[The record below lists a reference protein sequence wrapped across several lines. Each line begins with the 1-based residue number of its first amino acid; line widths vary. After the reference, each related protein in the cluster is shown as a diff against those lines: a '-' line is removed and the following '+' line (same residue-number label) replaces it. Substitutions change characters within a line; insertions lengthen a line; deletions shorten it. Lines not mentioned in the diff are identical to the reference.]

1 MKKLKLMMENK
12 EVKGSITVFMTFI
25 FILMFGMVLIFF
37 EITRITASKGYI
49 KNASLAAEK
58 TLFGD
63 YNMELFKEYGLFGY
77 GGYNGISSIDMQDDF
92 RKILLNNLAVKPQN
106 SKSSYTD
113 IYKIKKLNVFENN
126 YGGLSDKD
134 NLCRQIEQYIASCAI
149 EDTADK
155 LKDKYS
161 KVSSGSKADLYEKLD
176 DGSSY
181 ETGKYKEN
189 YEEGDYEEDNDKNLN
204 GDKSQD
210 KNAGET
216 DVKKE
221 DANERGDTTK
231 KDEDIENPLEVFK
244 ELVENGYLSL
254 VCDVNKLSEENI
266 EKAILSEEEEN
277 NGYTDGREAAE
288 GGETESEKESSEVE
302 YESAGDYLKN
312 LFLSGGE
319 NVTYTEEKAMD
330 KNRIKYIIYA
340 DKVFSS
346 YVNNRNKT
354 VEYGMEY
361 LICGNEKEKDNL
373 AGIVSRIIATRMATN
388 LTAILN
394 DKAVSAKALATATA
408 IAGVTGIEPLI
419 KGVQYVILTIMAFEE
434 SCIDTAALL
443 DGRQIP
449 VLKKMTDIKITYEE
463 ICLATGKFLQN
474 KAKQYEKS
482 NGKIVSRYIDYREY
496 LFCFAASVSP
506 QKIKTR
512 MFDIIQF
519 DLRKRYNESFRI
531 YDCIVEAEFEI
542 AYEMKFIF
550 PYLWKIYGDELK
562 FKKFERRVIT
572 SYGYER

>member
-1 MKKLKLMMENK
+1 MADGE
-12 EVKGSITVFMTFI
+12 
-25 FILMFGMVLIFF
+25 
-37 EITRITASKGYI
+37 
-49 KNASLAAEK
+49 
-58 TLFGD
+58 
-63 YNMELFKEYGLFGY
+63 
-77 GGYNGISSIDMQDDF
+77 
-92 RKILLNNLAVKPQN
+92 
-106 SKSSYTD
+106 
-113 IYKIKKLNVFENN
+113 
-126 YGGLSDKD
+126 
-134 NLCRQIEQYIASCAI
+134 NLCRQIKQYIASCAI

-155 LKDKYS
+155 LKGNYS
-161 KVSSGSKADLYEKLD
+161 NVSQGSKADLYEKLD

-189 YEEGDYEEDNDKNLN
+189 YEGGGVEEDNDKNLI
-204 GDKSQD
+204 GDKNQD
-210 KNAGET
+210 KNIGRT

-221 DANERGDTTK
+221 DANESGNTTT
-231 KDEDIENPLEVFK
+231 DEDVENPLEVFK
-244 ELVENGYLSL
+244 ELVEDGYLSL
-254 VCDVNKLSEENI
+254 VCDVNKLSEKNI

-277 NGYTDGREAAE
+277 NGSDAGSETAE
-288 GGETESEKESSEVE
+288 GGKTESEKDNSKTK

-312 LFLSGGE
+312 LFLSAGE
-319 NVTYTEEKAMD
+319 NETYTEEKNENKDRM
-330 KNRIKYIIYA
+330 KYIIYA

-373 AGIVSRIIATRMATN
+373 AWVVSRIIATRMATN

-394 DKAVSAKALATATA
+394 DKTASAKALATATA

-419 KGVQYVILTIMAFEE
+419 KGVQYVILAIMAFEE
-434 SCIDTAALL
+434 SCIDVAALL

-463 ICLATGKFLQN
+463 ICLATGELLQS

-482 NGKIVSRYIDYREY
+482 DGKLASKYIDYKEY
-496 LFCFAASVSP
+496 LFCFAALVST
-506 QKIKTR
+506 QKIRTR

-519 DLRKRYNESFRI
+519 DLRKRYNKSFRI
-531 YDCIVEAEFEI
+531 YDCIVAADFEI

-550 PYLWKIYGDELK
+550 PYMWKIYGKNLK
-562 FKKFERRVIT
+562 FTKFERLVIT

>member
-1 MKKLKLMMENK
+1 MMIKNKKVN
-12 EVKGSITVFMTFI
+12 GSITVFMTFI
-25 FILMFGMVLIFF
+25 FILIFGLVLIFF
-37 EITRITASKGYI
+37 ESTRITASKGYI
-49 KNASLAAEK
+49 KNASSAAEK

-113 IYKIKKLNVFENN
+113 IYKIKKLSVFENN
-126 YGGLSDKD
+126 YEGLADSD

-149 EDTADK
+149 EDTTDK

-161 KVSSGSKADLYEKLD
+161 KISKGSKADLYEKLD

-189 YEEGDYEEDNDKNLN
+189 YDEGNCEGEDVEKDNGKNLN

-210 KNAGET
+210 KNTNGT
-216 DVKKE
+216 DLKKE
-221 DANERGDTTK
+221 GTTESGDTTN
-231 KDEDIENPLEVFK
+231 EDVENPLKVFK
-244 ELVENGYLSL
+244 ELVEDGYLSL
-254 VCDVNKLSEENI
+254 VCDVNKLSEKNI
-266 EKAILSEEEEN
+266 QKAILSEEYEN
-277 NGYTDGREAAE
+277 NV
-288 GGETESEKESSEVE
+288 S
-302 YESAGDYLKN
+302 ESAGGEKTESKKDSSKAEYDSAGGYLKK
-312 LFLSGGE
+312 LFLCAGE
-319 NVTYTEEKAMD
+319 SETYTEEKAWD

-354 VEYGMEY
+354 VQYGMEY

-373 AGIVSRIIATRMATN
+373 AGVVSRIIAMRMATN
-388 LTAILN
+388 LTTILN
-394 DKAVSAKALATATA
+394 DKTISAKALATATA

-419 KGVQYVILTIMAFEE
+419 KGVQYVILAIMAFEE
-434 SCIDTAALL
+434 SCIDVAALL

-463 ICLATGKFLQN
+463 ICLATGKLLQS
-474 KAKQYEKS
+474 KAKRYEKS
-482 NGKIVSRYIDYREY
+482 DGKFASKYIDYREY
-496 LFCFAASVSP
+496 LFCFAASVSS
-506 QKIKTR
+506 QNIKTR
-512 MFDIIQF
+512 MFDVIQF
-519 DLRKRYNESFRI
+519 DLRKRYNESFCV
-531 YDCIVEAEFEI
+531 YDCIVAADFEI
-542 AYEMKFIF
+542 VYEMKFIF
-550 PYLWKIYGDELK
+550 PYLWKIYGKKLK
-562 FKKFERRVIT
+562 FKKFERQVFT

>member
-1 MKKLKLMMENK
+1 MMENK

-25 FILMFGMVLIFF
+25 FILIFGMVLIFF
-37 EITRITASKGYI
+37 ESTRITASKGYI
-49 KNASLAAEK
+49 KNASTAAEK

-77 GGYNGISSIDMQDDF
+77 GGYNGISSIEMQDDF
-92 RKILLNNLAVKPQN
+92 RKILLNNLAVKPKS

-113 IYKIKKLNVFENN
+113 IYKIKKLNVFENS
-126 YGGLSDKD
+126 YEGLADGE
-134 NLCRQIEQYIASCAI
+134 NLCRQIKQYIASCAI

-155 LKDKYS
+155 LKGNYS
-161 KVSSGSKADLYEKLD
+161 NVSQGSKADLYEKLD

-189 YEEGDYEEDNDKNLN
+189 YEEGNCEGGGVDEDNDKNLI
-204 GDKSQD
+204 GDKNQD
-210 KNAGET
+210 KNIGGT

-221 DANERGDTTK
+221 DANESGKTTT
-231 KDEDIENPLEVFK
+231 DEDVENPLEVFK
-244 ELVENGYLSL
+244 ELVEDGYLSV
-254 VCDVNKLSEENI
+254 VCDVNKLSEKNI

-277 NGYTDGREAAE
+277 NGSDTGSETAE
-288 GGETESEKESSEVE
+288 GGKAESEKDNSKTE

-312 LFLSGGE
+312 LFLSAGE
-319 NVTYTEEKAMD
+319 NETYTEEKTGNKDRM
-330 KNRIKYIIYA
+330 KYIIYA

-373 AGIVSRIIATRMATN
+373 AGVVSRIIATRMATN

-394 DKAVSAKALATATA
+394 DKTASAKALATATA

-419 KGVQYVILTIMAFEE
+419 KGVQYVILAIMAFEE
-434 SCIDTAALL
+434 SCIDVAALL

-463 ICLATGKFLQN
+463 ICLATGELLQS

-482 NGKIVSRYIDYREY
+482 DGKLASKYIDYKEY
-496 LFCFAASVSP
+496 LFCFAALVST
-506 QKIKTR
+506 QKIRTR

-531 YDCIVEAEFEI
+531 YDCIVAADFEI

-550 PYLWKIYGDELK
+550 PYMWKIYGKNLK
-562 FKKFERRVIT
+562 FTKFERRVIT